1 MVVLRVVDMHR
12 AYPQAGAPRKPAP
25 RRAGAESGRRR
36 RRYASP
42 GRLTTGAADG
52 AA

>member
-25 RRAGAESGRRR
+25 RRAGAGSGRR